1 MNVQAF
7 VEKLAPW
14 IIVLAAIPT
23 VIVLAKQIANPARSG

>member
-1 MNVQAF
+1 MQHF

-23 VIVLAKQIANPARSG
+23 IIVLAKTVANPANR